1 MWAVIRFFALTF
13 VLSWGCWGAVLTISR
28 GHGDAPPT
36 SVLQQILLMVGTF
49 GPAIVAVVLTLLDQ
63 RRAGVVALLHRMLRW
78 QVGLRWY
85 LFAILFMPVIKLAA
99 AVSHRLIAGAWPRFG
114 HEGPL
119 IIAIAMVFS
128 TPVQSGEE
136 VGWRGY
142 ALPRM
147 AKCIGL
153 GPASVLLGVIWG
165 VWHWPFFYMPG
176 VDQYGQSLLLFV
188 IGVTAISVAMAWLYG
203 NTQGSLLLTMLM
215 HSAINQSVGLVSDI
229 LQPGEKPFALGGSLA
244 FVLTGAWLWIAA
256 AYCLVRMPSATTITS
271 DIDAQNQLA

>member
-1 MWAVIRFFALTF
+1 
-13 VLSWGCWGAVLTISR
+13 
-28 GHGDAPPT
+28 
-36 SVLQQILLMVGTF
+36 
-49 GPAIVAVVLTLLDQ
+49 
-63 RRAGVVALLHRMLRW
+63 
-78 QVGLRWY
+78 
-85 LFAILFMPVIKLAA
+85 
-99 AVSHRLIAGAWPRFG
+99 
-114 HEGPL
+114 
-119 IIAIAMVFS
+119 
-128 TPVQSGEE
+128 
-136 VGWRGY
+136 
-142 ALPRM
+142 
-147 AKCIGL
+147 
-153 GPASVLLGVIWG
+153 VIWG

-229 LQPGEKPFALGGSLA
+229 LQPGKKPFALGGSLA